1 MIDATYFLPD
11 QIKLTESRFKQIAIY
26 IIYCYQKMVSENKK
40 YSYARRGKIP
50 KEELLKNGLVNDYLQ
65 KSPNKDYFKRF
76 ISDSQSVEI
85 TFVTEE
91 SMIYADINPNEFRTD
106 KIDITIHVNDLQS
119 AWSNETDD
127 QVKFAIECKRIC
139 VLSDANKYLIDTE
152 NFCNR
157 EFKHTRLPIEGQ
169 IAFIEN
175 ASISNTMLQD
185 DLNTLLVNHKIIKTK
200 MMLTQ
205 EKLKDTFDGTYLS
218 KHYRSFNDSEFAIYH
233 IFLDYSCIIS
243 E

>member
-1 MIDATYFLPD
+1 MIDATNFLPNAT
-11 QIKLTESRFKQIAIY
+11 KLTESRIKQIVRY

-40 YSYARRGKIP
+40 YYYADSGKLS
-50 KEELLKNGLVNDYLQ
+50 KEVFLKNGLVDDYLQ
-65 KSPNKDYFKRF
+65 KTSNIEYFKRN
-76 ISDSQSVEI
+76 ISDNQSVEI
-85 TFVTEE
+85 TFAREA
-91 SMIYADINPNEFRTD
+91 SMTFTDIDTNDFRSD
-106 KIDITIHVNDLQS
+106 MIDISIWTSALQS

-152 NFCNR
+152 NYCNR
-157 EFKHTRLPIEGQ
+157 NFILTRLPFEGQ

-185 DLNTLLVNHKIIKTK
+185 NLNTLLINHKIIKTK